1 MRRTLRT
8 LALLA
13 ALVVLAVP
21 AAPAA
26 ADGGSAACTVPFEV
40 ARSQPLEG
48 MYLAPGPY
56 KITVLDTSEITCDEA
71 NDEMRAVLREPGAAI
86 PDGWK
91 LDTAT
96 RTISRTDG
104 TDAFRL
110 EADMPVDEAGGS
122 SMWDDMQAW
131 MLTWLPIIF
140 MGLIAVA
147 IVWMIRYMPRTKPQ
161 EISPSSSSSVRW
173 QDVEGVEE
181 AKDELREVVEFMRDP
196 KRFRKLGAKV
206 PKGILLHGPPGTGK
220 TLLAKAVANESNARF
235 FAQSA
240 SSFVEMFAGLGAAR
254 IRRLFR
260 QARKAAPA
268 IVFIDELDAVGSTR
282 GNDIS
287 GEKDQTL
294 NQLLVELD
302 GFGGS
307 DNVVV
312 IAASNLLEKLDPA
325 LLRPGRF
332 DRQILVTPPD
342 LKGRRNILLVHTRG
356 KPLADDVDLEVVAR
370 QTSGMTGADLANIC
384 NEAAIFAGRDHRDH
398 LLTRDFQAALERVV
412 AGMQSRRV
420 ITDHEKKVVAYH
432 EAGHALCSEMLP
444 SVQKVHRIS
453 IIPRGRALGYTLNLP
468 EEDRYL
474 KSREELLDYMVVLL
488 AGRVTEHI
496 IFGQITTGAS
506 DDLHK
511 VHEISRSMVTQYG
524 MGTELA
530 SKQLPADDYSMSDH
544 TRRTIDEEQQY
555 LTDLAHRRAM
565 KIVGENREL
574 LEALAQTLLENEVL
588 ERDDITRLVAEH
600 RGTPA
605 LAGKERFAPL
615 LEPGAATVAASERLE
630 GQPGEDSPS

>member
-8 LALLA
+8 LPLLALLA
-13 ALVVLAVP
+13 ALGVP
-21 AAPAA
+21 AAPAVA
-26 ADGGSAACTVPFEV
+26 EGGSAACTVPFEI
-40 ARSQPLEG
+40 ARSQPLQGLVLE
-48 MYLAPGPY
+48 PGPY
-56 KITVLDTSEITCDEA
+56 KLTVLDTSEMTCDEA
-71 NDEMRAVLREPGAAI
+71 NDALRTVLREPGAAL

-91 LDTAT
+91 VDGAS
-96 RTISRTDG
+96 RTISRADG
-104 TDAFRL
+104 SDGFRV
-110 EADMPVDEAGGS
+110 EADTTAEGGAAS
-122 SMWDDMQAW
+122 SFWDGMQSW
-131 MLTWLPIIF
+131 MLTWLPIVF
-140 MGLIAVA
+140 MGLIALAV
-147 IVWMIRYMPRTKPQ
+147 VWMIRYMPRTKPQ
-161 EISPSSSSSVRW
+161 EIAPSSSSSVRW
-173 QDVEGVEE
+173 EDVEGVEE

-196 KRFRKLGAKV
+196 KRFRALGAKV
-206 PKGILLHGPPGTGK
+206 PKGIMLHGPPGTGK
-220 TLLAKAVANESNARF
+220 TLLAKAVANESKARF

-268 IVFIDELDAVGSTR
+268 IVFIDELDAVGATR

-302 GFGGS
+302 GFGAS

-342 LKGRRNILLVHTRG
+342 LKGRRNILVVHTRN

-384 NEAAIFAGRDHRDH
+384 NEAAIFAGRGHREH
-398 LLTRDFQAALERVV
+398 LLTRDFEAALERVV

-420 ITDHEKKVVAYH
+420 ITAHEKKVVAYH

-544 TRRTIDEEQQY
+544 TRRMVDEEQQY

-565 KIVGENREL
+565 QIVGENREL
-574 LEALAQTLLENEVL
+574 LEALANTLLENEVL
-588 ERDDITRLVAEH
+588 EREDIERLVAEH
-600 RGTPA
+600 RASPA
-605 LAGKERFAPL
+605 PSAKGRFAPL
-615 LEPGAATVAASERLE
+615 EPGPATVAASERIE
-630 GQPGEDSPS
+630 GQPGGDSPS

>member
-1 MRRTLRT
+1 MSRSLRT
-8 LALLA
+8 LLLAFILA
-13 ALVVLAVP
+13 ALTSP
-21 AAPAA
+21 SAAF
-26 ADGGSAACTVPFEV
+26 ADGGSADCAVPVPISKNQQLGE
-40 ARSQPLEG
+40 LE
-48 MYLAPGPY
+48 LDPGRY
-56 KITVLDTSEITCDEA
+56 TLTVLDTSELSCEQAIDDFRSA
-71 NDEMRAVLREPGAAI
+71 LRAPGAGL

-91 LDTAT
+91 VDAASQ
-96 RTISRTDG
+96 TISRADG
-104 TDAFRL
+104 TDSIRVVRDI
-110 EADMPVDEAGGS
+110 EASDTS
-122 SMWDDMQAW
+122 SWWDSMQDW
-131 MLTWLPIIF
+131 MIVWLPIIF
-140 MGLIAVA
+140 MGLIAIA
-147 IVWMIRYMPRTKPQ
+147 IIWMIRFMPRTKPQ
-161 EISPSSSSSVRW
+161 EIAPSSSSSVRW
-173 QDVEGVEE
+173 EDVEGVEE
-181 AKDELREVVEFMRDP
+181 AKDELREVVEFLRDP
-196 KRFRKLGAKV
+196 KRFKQLGAKV

-220 TLLAKAVANESNARF
+220 TLLAKAVANESRSKF

-260 QARKAAPA
+260 HARKAAPA
-268 IVFIDELDAVGSTR
+268 IVFIDELDAVGATR

-302 GFGGS
+302 GFGAT

-342 LKGRRNILLVHTRG
+342 LKGRRGILAVHTRG
-356 KPLADDVDLEVVAR
+356 KPLADDIDLEVIAR

-398 LLTRDFQAALERVV
+398 LTTKDFQAALERVV

-420 ITDHEKKVVAYH
+420 ITPHEKKVVAYH

-453 IIPRGRALGYTLNLP
+453 IIPRGKALGYTLNLP

-474 KSREELLDYMVVLL
+474 KSKEELLDYMVVLL
-488 AGRVTEHI
+488 GGRVTEHI
-496 IFGQITTGAS
+496 VFGQITTGAS

-524 MGTELA
+524 MGTELM
-530 SKQLPADDYSMSDH
+530 SKQLPAEDYSMSDH
-544 TRRTIDEEQQY
+544 TRRMIDEEQQY

-565 KIVGENREL
+565 TMIAENRPL
-574 LEALAQTLLENEVL
+574 LDTLAHTLLENEVL
-588 ERDDITRLVAEH
+588 ERDDITRLVAEY
-600 RGTPA
+600 RGEQPA
-605 LAGKERFAPL
+605 EPVPI
-615 LEPGAATVAASERLE
+615 EPGAAQVAATERLD
-630 GQPGEDSPS
+630 QSS